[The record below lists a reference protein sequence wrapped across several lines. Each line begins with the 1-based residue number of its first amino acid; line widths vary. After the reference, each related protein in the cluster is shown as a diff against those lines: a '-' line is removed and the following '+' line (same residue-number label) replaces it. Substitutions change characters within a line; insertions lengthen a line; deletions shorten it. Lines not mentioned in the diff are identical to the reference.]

1 MRITAIETVQVEE
14 FSNMLWVRVH
24 TDEGLVG
31 LGETFRNPVATAAYV
46 HETCAPW
53 LLGKDPLQ
61 IERHAH
67 TLRHRVGNHFEGFP
81 SRSVEIRGNSAIDLA
96 LWDIFGK
103 ASGLPLH
110 QLLGGLSRERIR
122 IYNTC
127 ASVAYNAKA
136 RADANSKLIPPDMER
151 GAAGALDDLEAQHLA
166 PGELARSLLEDGIPA
181 MKIWPFDAYALESN
195 GHHIAPADLRRG
207 AAVVEAIRDAVGE
220 KVDIML
226 EFHALWHLPA
236 ALQIADRLS
245 EHDIYWYED
254 PIDMANFDDPLRY
267 REGVISR
274 VTGSENLGT
283 RTWYRE
289 AFQRGAIDV
298 AHFDIGWIGGLTE
311 GRKVAAL
318 AEAFDRPIAP
328 HDCTGPVQLCANVHM
343 LMAAPNALVLETVRA
358 HYRGY
363 YQQIVTALPR
373 IEHGFACPMAGPGI
387 GTELQP
393 ELLGRADAT
402 IRRSAA

>member
-127 ASVAYNAKA
+127 ASVAYNAQA

-151 GAAGALDDLEAQHLA
+151 SAAAALDDLEAQHLA
-166 PGELARSLLEDGIPA
+166 PGELARSLLEDGITA

-195 GHHIAPADLRRG
+195 GHHVAPADLRRG
-207 AAVVEAIRDAVGE
+207 AAVIEAVWDAVGE
-220 KVDIML
+220 AVDIML

-254 PIDMANFDDPLRY
+254 PIDLQRY
-267 REGVISR
+267 REGVIGR
-274 VTGSENLGT
+274 VTGSENLGS

-373 IEHGFACPMAGPGI
+373 IEHGFAYPMEGPGI

-393 ELLGRADAT
+393 ELLGRTDAT